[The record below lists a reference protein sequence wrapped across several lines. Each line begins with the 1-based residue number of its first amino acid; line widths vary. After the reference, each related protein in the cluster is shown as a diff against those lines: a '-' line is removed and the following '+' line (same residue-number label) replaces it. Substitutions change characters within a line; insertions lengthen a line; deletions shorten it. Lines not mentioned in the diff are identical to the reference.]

1 MPLPNGGLLLVGQSR
16 DSLDDLR
23 ELLGYAFAWAGAAVL
38 LLGLLTSFLIAKALL
53 GRLDG
58 INRTADR
65 IIDGRL
71 ADRVPEGGR
80 GDEFDRL
87 ARNLNRMLDRI
98 QRLMEGLRQVSSD
111 IAHDLRTPLSRLR
124 QRLEAARQGASFAA
138 YQGAIDRA
146 ISETDD
152 ILSTFGALLRIA
164 QIEAGEKR
172 GGFGP
177 VDLSE
182 IVARLGDA
190 YAAVAE
196 DNGRTLR
203 ADVQPGLVVQGDRD
217 LLTQLLPT

>member
-1 MPLPNGGLLLVGQSR
+1 AVVRRIDERMRFDLRRSFGYLVTDAAGHPVGGNLAGVAPRVGWSEAQLPQRLAGSEEQSDRGLLVLGMQLPNGGLLLVGQSR

-87 ARNLNRMLDRI
+87 AR
-98 QRLMEGLRQVSSD
+98 
-111 IAHDLRTPLSRLR
+111 
-124 QRLEAARQGASFAA
+124 
-138 YQGAIDRA
+138 
-146 ISETDD
+146 
-152 ILSTFGALLRIA
+152 
-164 QIEAGEKR
+164 
-172 GGFGP
+172 
-177 VDLSE
+177 
-182 IVARLGDA
+182 
-190 YAAVAE
+190 
-196 DNGRTLR
+196 
-203 ADVQPGLVVQGDRD
+203 
-217 LLTQLLPT
+217 

>member
-124 QRLEAARQGASFAA
+124 QRLEGSSAGASFAA
-138 YQGAIDRA
+138 YQEVIDRA
-146 ISETDD
+146 ISETDAPAYCPD
-152 ILSTFGALLRIA
+152 RSRREARWLR
-164 QIEAGEKR
+164 
-172 GGFGP
+172 P
-177 VDLSE
+177 
-182 IVARLGDA
+182 
-190 YAAVAE
+190 
-196 DNGRTLR
+196 GRSF
-203 ADVQPGLVVQGDRD
+203 GDRRPASRC
-217 LLTQLLPT
+217 LCGGCGG